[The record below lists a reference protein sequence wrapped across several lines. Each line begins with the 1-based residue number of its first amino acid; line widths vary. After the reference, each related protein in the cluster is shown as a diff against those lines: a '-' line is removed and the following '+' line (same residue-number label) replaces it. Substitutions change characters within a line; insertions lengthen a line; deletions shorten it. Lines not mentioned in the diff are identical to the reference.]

1 VVDAANEVWF
11 PVMVRHVKKSPASKA
26 AKSGNVLPL
35 GDKSLTEHAYEAIKH
50 KIIVLDFP
58 PGEYLNEAQVSETLG
73 IGRTPVHQALTRLM
87 LEGMVEVIPRK
98 GVIVKSVS
106 LNEIME
112 IIDVRL
118 INEPHATRLAA
129 TFADEDDIEKL
140 NDILNLAEE
149 AASRMNV
156 ETQMIL
162 DKRFH
167 CAISAAVKNTV
178 LADLLKR
185 LHERSLRFW
194 FISLRDAEHHAEVI
208 REHRRIFEAVKAR
221 DPDAA
226 AAAARDHIE
235 SFRRNIT
242 RQV

>member
-1 VVDAANEVWF
+1 
-11 PVMVRHVKKSPASKA
+11 MVTQATKSQGAKA
-26 AKSGNVLPL
+26 AGKRKGGPPP
-35 GDKSLTEHAYEAIKH
+35 GDGSLTDHAYEAIKH
-50 KIIVLDFP
+50 KIIVLDFQ
-58 PGEYLNEAQVSETLG
+58 PGKYLNEAQVSAALG

-118 INEPHATRLAA
+118 INEPHAARLAA
-129 TFADEDDIEKL
+129 TFADEAEIEEL
-140 NDILNLAEE
+140 GRILDEAEK
-149 AASRMNV
+149 AAPQVDV
-156 ETQMIL
+156 EKQMLL

-167 CAISAAVKNTV
+167 CAISAAAKNAV

-185 LHERSLRFW
+185 LHDRSLRFW
-194 FISLRDAEHHAEVI
+194 FISLRNAEHHVEVI
-208 REHRRIFEAVKAR
+208 QEHRRIFDTIEAR
-221 DPDAA
+221 DPEAA
-226 AAAARDHIE
+226 ANAVKDHID
-235 SFRRNIT
+235 SFRRTIT